1 MKGLLIKDKL
11 RWHDQWSQEIGKRL
25 MTKDSTF
32 GMIIF
37 DERHTKEDLLAVVG
51 EAPKDLYQVFGLEE
65 APQNYCDFMG
75 DSGQCYKKLN

>member
-32 GMIIF
+32 
-37 DERHTKEDLLAVVG
+37 ET
-51 EAPKDLYQVFGLEE
+51 
-65 APQNYCDFMG
+65 
-75 DSGQCYKKLN
+75 